1 MTLDKFFEAVLH
13 SNDES
18 KLNEAHPWGK
28 EYELHNDIV
37 ESINKLYEF
46 LNDDDKKVIVILS
59 DAICNSDVPIDIIRG
74 VARNLITAK

>member
-13 SNDES
+13 SNDEN
-18 KLNEAHPWGK
+18 KLNEAHPRGK

-46 LNDDDKKVIVILS
+46 IKDDDKKVIVILS
-59 DAICNSDVPIDIIRG
+59 DAIFNSDVPIDIIQG
-74 VARNLITAK
+74 VARNLATE

>member
-1 MTLDKFFEAVLH
+1 MTLDKFFAAVLH

-37 ESINKLYEF
+37 
-46 LNDDDKKVIVILS
+46 
-59 DAICNSDVPIDIIRG
+59 
-74 VARNLITAK
+74 